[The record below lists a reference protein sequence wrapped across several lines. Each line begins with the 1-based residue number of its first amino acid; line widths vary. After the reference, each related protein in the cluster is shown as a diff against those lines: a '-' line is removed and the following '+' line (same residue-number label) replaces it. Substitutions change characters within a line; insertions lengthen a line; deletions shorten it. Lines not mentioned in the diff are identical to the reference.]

1 MVVTVIPREPKWLH
15 RFGNC
20 RHRTTFA
27 ASSRA
32 YVAGTRSRPAGNDP
46 SAGVAVARSTRA
58 SVTATVN
65 AVTRAPHSLAASS
78 IDRQNK
84 WVRPRRRTLSN
95 NVARIR
101 HGSGAP
107 PHRTTVS
114 PHTSAPN
121 GSRHGSCHPR
131 VIETE
136 SAGQSHRDRQ
146 PLQSG

>member
-58 SVTATVN
+58 SVTAAVN
-65 AVTRAPHSLAASS
+65 AATRAPHSLAESS
-78 IDRQNK
+78 IDKQNE
-84 WVRPRRRTLSN
+84 VGASSATNTSR
-95 NVARIR
+95 NVARMRPGTAAVHR
-101 HGSGAP
+101 HIG
-107 PHRTTVS
+107 
-114 PHTSAPN
+114 
-121 GSRHGSCHPR
+121 PR
-131 VIETE
+131 
-136 SAGQSHRDRQ
+136 
-146 PLQSG
+146 